1 MPAPPPPR
9 LLRWLLWAS
18 LGMSLFPALFGV
30 RYVES
35 WSKVRRGRSV
45 QEQRMSLLGVRWFK
59 RNFFAMCERM
69 RNTLPPDAVLLV
81 EPTEVMDANGAI
93 LTSGEAR
100 WFLALNYYLYPIR
113 VVVAQPALASGTLVD
128 YPRWLEHYALEREQP
143 AVLEREQ
150 AAVRER
156 SIEWKLTYP
165 HSVRLQ
171 PRRMHLFHWQDE
183 QWVWHDI
190 EPLNR
195 GRADEDE
202 LEEEPSAEEQDG

>member
-35 WSKVRRGRSV
+35 WSKVRQGRSV
-45 QEQRMSLLGVRWFK
+45 QEQRQSLLGVRWFK
-59 RNFFAMCERM
+59 RNFLAMCERL
-69 RNTLPPDAVLLV
+69 RKTLPPDAVLLV
-81 EPTEVMDANGAI
+81 EPTEVMDADGAI

-113 VVVAQPALASGTLVD
+113 VMVAQPALASGTLVD
-128 YPRWLEHYALEREQP
+128 YPRWLEHHAHERPE
-143 AVLEREQ
+143 VLERER
-150 AAVRER
+150 AAERER
-156 SIEWKLTYP
+156 SVEWKLTYP

-171 PRRMHLFHWQDE
+171 PRRMHLFRWQDE
-183 QWVWHDI
+183 RWVWHDI
-190 EPLNR
+190 APLSS
-195 GRADEDE
+195 ASATQDE
-202 LEEEPSAEEQDG
+202 LEDGSSAEEQDG